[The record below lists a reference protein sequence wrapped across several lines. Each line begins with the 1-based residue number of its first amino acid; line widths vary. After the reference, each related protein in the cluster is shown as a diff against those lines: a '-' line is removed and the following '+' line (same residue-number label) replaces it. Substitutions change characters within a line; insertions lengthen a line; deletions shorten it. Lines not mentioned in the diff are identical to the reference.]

1 MPNDPNAND
10 TDAKVQLLLDRA
22 DISQVLY
29 TYATGVD
36 TRDFDLLASCFT
48 EDLEAD
54 FRSFGSREIIKGR
67 DNWLPIIRGTIEGLD
82 ATQHLTGNHVIT
94 VDGDSATLVAYLQ
107 ALHRLD
113 TARSDPEYTI
123 GGYYTCD
130 MVRGDDSRHNGGWRM
145 RRYSLQV
152 TWHRG
157 NRDILRQAQR
167 KLANQ

>member
-1 MPNDPNAND
+1 MTNT
-10 TDAKVQLLLDRA
+10 TDAKVQLLLDRE

-29 TYATGVD
+29 RYATAID
-36 TRDFDLLASCFT
+36 TRDWELLASCFT

-54 FRSFGSREIIKGR
+54 FRSFGGREVVKGR
-67 DNWLPIIRGTIEGLD
+67 DTWMKAITSTIQGLD
-82 ATQHLTGNHVIT
+82 ATQHLTANHVHT

-113 TARSDPEYTI
+113 TARSDPEYTV
-123 GGYYTCD
+123 GGYYTCE
-130 MVRGDDSRHNGGWRM
+130 MVRGDDAKWRM
-145 RRYSLQV
+145 RRYALAV

-167 KLANQ
+167 RLTK